1 MPGWQLA
8 PFQLLES
15 TIRPKLSIIDEER
28 DCSSGL
34 IRLPPDDKS
43 FDNTNDTLVRYLA
56 FILSM
61 CDIAMQLNTQLSLFI
76 PCKLIGKYMFY
87 HTRVLTQLGVKTL

>member
-34 IRLPPDDKS
+34 IRLPPEDKS
-43 FDNTNDTLVRYLA
+43 FVNTNDPLVRYLA
-56 FILSM
+56 FILLM
-61 CDIAMQLNTQLSLFI
+61 CGIPMQLNTQLSLFI
-76 PCKLIGKYMFY
+76 LCN
-87 HTRVLTQLGVKTL
+87 